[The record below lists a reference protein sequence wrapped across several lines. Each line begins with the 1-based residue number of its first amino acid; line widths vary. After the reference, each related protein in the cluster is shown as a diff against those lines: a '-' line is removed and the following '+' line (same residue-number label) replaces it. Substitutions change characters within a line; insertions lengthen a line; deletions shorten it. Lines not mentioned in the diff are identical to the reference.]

1 MAFMD
6 DIVSLPRMS
15 LKPRSI
21 APKVLAWWDAHR
33 RALPWRAL
41 AGETPDPY
49 RVWLSEILL
58 QQTTAAGAA
67 PYFLNFVSRW
77 PNVEAL
83 AAAPLEDIMQAFAG
97 LGYYSRA
104 RNLHACAKAVAGRG
118 GRFPRDEA
126 ALRALPGIGPYT
138 AAAIAAI
145 AFDQPA
151 APVDGN
157 IARVVSRLNAFAT
170 PIAKNRPAIGEAAR
184 ALVPSRRAGD
194 FAQALMDIGATICR
208 PRNPLCPQCPLRADC
223 LAARSARPEDFPARA
238 SAKVRPVRVGA
249 AFYARR
255 ADGAFLAR
263 RRPPKGLLGATMEL
277 PGGDW
282 ALGDLAAVG
291 HRDAPFAAQWR
302 RLPGGVEH
310 VFTHFTLRLAVYAA
324 PAEIAGAPLAGL
336 QWISAGE
343 VATSGFSGLMRKT
356 AEFAELHFERGAAP
370 VRKRAA
376 PKKPRAT
383 SRRSEDEIS
392 ARFAHVET
400 WIFDLDNTLY
410 PPDSGLW
417 PAIEERITLYLI
429 EHSGL
434 DAQSARALQLYYY
447 HRHGTTL
454 RGLVEEDFI
463 EPDDFLA
470 FVHDVDRSGLTPN
483 PDLAREVARLPGR
496 KLIFTNGSRDHA
508 LNTVA
513 QLGMEGLFE
522 DAFDIVASGLVPKPA
537 DAAYET
543 FLRRHAVDP
552 KRAAMF
558 EDIAKNLSVPK
569 ARGMTT
575 TLVTARPD
583 RPDFRQAH
591 DRERAHSA
599 DIDFITDD
607 LAAFLRRINDS
618 LAAK

>member
-6 DIVSLPRMS
+6 DIVSFPSMS

-33 RALPWRAL
+33 RSLPWRA
-41 AGETPDPY
+41 APGETPDPY

-58 QQTTAAGAA
+58 QQTTAAGAT
-67 PYFLNFVSRW
+67 PYFLDFVSRW

-104 RNLHACAKAVAGRG
+104 RNMHACARAVAARG

-126 ALRALPGIGPYT
+126 GLRALPGIGAYT

-145 AFDQPA
+145 AFDEPA

-157 IARVVSRLNAFAT
+157 IARVVSRLNAFET
-170 PIAKNRPAIGEAAR
+170 PIARNRRAIDEAAR
-184 ALVPSRRAGD
+184 ELVPTRRAGD
-194 FAQALMDIGATICR
+194 FAQGLMDIGAMICR
-208 PRNPLCPQCPLRADC
+208 PRNPLCPDCPLSADC
-223 LAARSARPEDFPARA
+223 LAARSMRPEDFPPRTP
-238 SAKVRPVRVGA
+238 AKARPVRVGA

-263 RRPPKGLLGATMEL
+263 RRPPQGLLGATMEL

-282 ALGDLAAVG
+282 ALGDLDAIG
-291 HRDAPFAAQWR
+291 HEGAPFAATWR
-302 RLPGGVEH
+302 RIPGAVEH

-324 PAEIAGAPLAGL
+324 PAEIAGAPPTGL
-336 QWISAGE
+336 QWIGAGE

-356 AEFAELHFERGAAP
+356 AEFAELNFERGGARTREQTRAP
-370 VRKRAA
+370 
-376 PKKPRAT
+376 
-383 SRRSEDEIS
+383 SRRGEDELS
-392 ARFAHVET
+392 AKFAHVET

-417 PAIEERITLYLI
+417 PAIEERITLYLV

-447 HRHGTTL
+447 QRHGTTL
-454 RGLVEEDFI
+454 RGLVDEDFI
-463 EPDDFLA
+463 EADDFLS
-470 FVHDVDRSGLTPN
+470 FVHDVDRSGLAPN
-483 PDLAREVARLPGR
+483 PELAGEIARLPGR
-496 KLIFTNGSRDHA
+496 KLIFTNGSRAHA

-513 QLGMEGLFE
+513 QLGLEGLFE

-537 DAAYET
+537 EAAYDL
-543 FLRRHAVDP
+543 FLRRHGVDP
-552 KRAAMF
+552 ARAAMF

-575 TLVTARPD
+575 TLVTARAD

-591 DRERAHSA
+591 DRERAHAA
-599 DIDFITDD
+599 DIDFVIDD
-607 LAAFLRRINDS
+607 LAAFLRRINNR
-618 LAAK
+618 LEAK